1 MRLALKLTPLP
12 ELPGNLD
19 LIVYVCM

>member
-12 ELPGNLD
+12 DCPG
-19 LIVYVCM
+19 I